1 MDVRDGEV
9 VLPVQNGQRLGARVG
24 ELLFH
29 DERGGDLVALVEVG
43 IHDEAVHLRAQRDR
57 LEQGGHDEMEHRIGE
72 VLLRLV
78 LPGEIFVHGRQ
89 VDAQRDIRLVVAAVG
104 VDDAGDIVQRVQLTQ
119 QDSVAAVAAAA
130 FVLIHSHNLLVVYTR
145 LRREVWH

>member
-1 MDVRDGEV
+1 MRSET
-9 VLPVQNGQRLGARVG
+9 
-24 ELLFH
+24 
-29 DERGGDLVALVEVG
+29 
-43 IHDEAVHLRAQRDR
+43 
-57 LEQGGHDEMEHRIGE
+57 
-72 VLLRLV
+72 
-78 LPGEIFVHGRQ
+78 
-89 VDAQRDIRLVVAAVG
+89 IRLVVAAVG